1 MVQVIRRPTI
11 ADVAEAAGVS
21 KTAVS
26 FAFNQPDRLASDT
39 AVRIRAVAETLGY
52 RPHPVARML
61 TQGRTR
67 SIGVLTPQALSV
79 IFENPYFASFTAGV
93 AGAAEASGYA
103 LHFISPLHGSL
114 AGAINRATVDGVVAV
129 GLSANHPEVE
139 QIRRAGL
146 PMVLVDSTALP
157 SQPAIEV
164 DDEGGARQ
172 AADHL
177 LGLGHRAS
185 SCSRSS
191 PRTGPIST
199 IRMASRPAACGA
211 IDPRSQRPAST
222 CPSRPSSTSPSTIPG
237 GAASFAEVWDAG
249 QHPTAVLAMSD
260 AIAVGAMRAARERGL
275 AVPADLSVVGFDDV
289 ELARFADPA
298 LTTIHQP
305 IARKGAQAVELLLAI
320 LDGRNGPDQHEI
332 LATRLVVRASTG
344 PVPDAARRTEQG
356 GGSDRSVGR
365 TGRRATSRNTAK
377 TGAGTGLA
385 LWIRRHV
392 EISQEE
398 VHHR

>member
-1 MVQVIRRPTI
+1 VVKELRHSVVQVIRRPTI
-11 ADVAEAAGVS
+11 SDVAEAAGVS

-39 AVRIRAVAETLGY
+39 AIRIRSVAETLGY

-79 IFENPYFASFTAGV
+79 IFENPYFGSFTAGV
-93 AGAAEASGYA
+93 AGAAESAGYA

-114 AGAINRATVDGVVAV
+114 AGAMARATVDGVVAV

-164 DDEGGARQ
+164 DDEGGARL
-172 AADHL
+172 AAEHL
-177 LGLGHRAS
+177 LGLGHRTFVVLAIEPS
-185 SCSRSS
+185 DRSDIDD
-191 PRTGPIST
+191 PDGVPARRLRGYRT
-199 IRMASRPAACGA
+199 ALAAAGIDLPEQA
-211 IDPRSQRPAST
+211 IL
-222 CPSRPSSTSPSTIPG
+222 TSPSTIPG
-237 GAASFAEVWDAG
+237 GAASFAETWDAG

-275 AVPADLSVVGFDDV
+275 AVPTDLSVVGFDDV

-305 IARKGAQAVELLLAI
+305 IARKGEQAVELLLAI
-320 LDGRNGPDQHEI
+320 LDGRKGPDQHEI

-344 PVPDAARRTEQG
+344 RVPETVRRTTEG
-356 GGSDRSVGR
+356 GASDRS
-365 TGRRATSRNTAK
+365 
-377 TGAGTGLA
+377 
-385 LWIRRHV
+385 
-392 EISQEE
+392 
-398 VHHR
+398 

>member
-26 FAFNQPDRLASDT
+26 FAFNRPDRLASET
-39 AVRIRAVAETLGY
+39 AVRIRTVADSLGY

-67 SIGVLTPQALSV
+67 SIGILTPQALSV
-79 IFENPYFASFTAGV
+79 VFENPFFGTFTSGV
-93 AGAAEASGYA
+93 AAAAEASGYA

-114 AGAINRATVDGVVAV
+114 AGAVNRATVDGVVAV
-129 GLSANHPEVE
+129 GLSAHHPEVE

-164 DDEGGARQ
+164 DDEGGARL
-172 AADHL
+172 AAEHL
-177 LGLGHRAS
+177 IGLGHRRFVVLAIEPPDRADLGDPDGVPARRLRGYRAALAGAGIDLPEEAVLAS
-185 SCSRSS
+185 L
-191 PRTGPIST
+191 
-199 IRMASRPAACGA
+199 
-211 IDPRSQRPAST
+211 
-222 CPSRPSSTSPSTIPG
+222 STIPG
-237 GAASFAEVWDAG
+237 GAASFAETWDAG
-249 QHPTAVLAMSD
+249 QRPTAVLAMSD

-275 AVPADLSVVGFDDV
+275 AVPADLSVVGFDDI
-289 ELARFADPA
+289 ELAHFADPA

-305 IARKGAQAVELLLAI
+305 IARKGEQAVQLLLAI
-320 LDGRNGPDQHEI
+320 LDGRGGPDHHEI

-344 PVPDAARRTEQG
+344 PAPAAVRSATEG
-356 GGSDRSVGR
+356 GASGRSQV
-365 TGRRATSRNTAK
+365 
-377 TGAGTGLA
+377 
-385 LWIRRHV
+385 
-392 EISQEE
+392 
-398 VHHR
+398 